1 MNAQLLEPAIQEFI
15 DQNIGADVAKLA
27 FQKNPFDGISWQE
40 ILKQIASKT
49 KSKTK
54 LPSFFEAKNM
64 IYPSKISVEQTSSE
78 VTAKYKS
85 SLVSGDKL
93 LDATGGFGI
102 DSFFFSKTVSNV
114 IHCEIN
120 PELSTIVRHNFK
132 QLKAENIDCF
142 AKDSL
147 EFLEE
152 NNLFFDWIYIDP
164 SRRNEHKGKVFML
177 ADCLPNVPELQEIY
191 WKYTHKLLLKTAP
204 LLDIAAGLSELKNVK
219 TIHIVAVNNEVK
231 ELLWEIEK
239 DYTDFV
245 KIKAI
250 NLGKNTPEFF
260 EFEHTSHPISVLYK
274 TPQKYLY
281 EPNSAIMKSGGFD
294 QVAAQFNLGK
304 LHQNSHLYTSNEIID
319 FPGRVFEIQKQFGYQ
334 KNDIKTHL
342 SGNKI
347 NVSTRNF
354 PETVEQLRKKW
365 RLSDGGTDYCFF
377 TTDLNNAK
385 IVLLCKKI

>member
-1 MNAQLLEPAIQEFI
+1 MNAQLLEPTIQEFI

-27 FQKNPFDGISWQE
+27 FQKNPFEGISWQE
-40 ILKQIASKT
+40 ILNQIASKT

-54 LPSFFEAKNM
+54 LPNFFETKNI
-64 IYPSKISVEQTSSE
+64 IYPSKVSVEQTSSE
-78 VTAKYKS
+78 ITAKYKS

-93 LDATGGFGI
+93 LDATGGFGV
-102 DSFFFSKTVSNV
+102 DSFFFSKAVSKV

-120 PELSTIVRHNFK
+120 PELSTIVSHNFK

-177 ADCLPNVPELQEIY
+177 ADCLPNVPEMQETY
-191 WKYTHKLLLKTAP
+191 WKYTNKILLKTAP

-219 TIHIVAVNNEVK
+219 KIHIVAVNNEVK

-245 KIKAI
+245 QIKAI
-250 NLGKNTPEFF
+250 NLGKNTPEVF
-260 EFEHTSHPISVLYK
+260 EFELSSHPITVLYNA
-274 TPQKYLY
+274 PQKYLY

-304 LHQNSHLYTSNEIID
+304 LHQNSHLYTSDEIID

-334 KNDIKTHL
+334 KNDMKTHL

-347 NVSTRNF
+347 NISTRNF

-385 IVLLCKKI
+385 IVLLCTKI